1 MELFWLPF
9 EVIVAFLG
17 LALGIALLVFSSSK
31 AGEHSISL
39 ATALGAS
46 PFIIGILLV
55 SIGTDLPEIANS
67 ITSSVLGHGNI
78 NVGDSLGSILTQMTL
93 VIGLASF
100 LGGTLRSHDRRMI
113 VIIGATG
120 VLSLFFFVSM
130 TEKGYI
136 SRLDGILLVSSWPIF
151 MLISRY
157 VTQCCSDLEVCMLRE
172 RSGLERG
179 VVEKTVSELKQ
190 GVDRRQSYHLAVA
203 ILGFAG
209 VAIGAHFSV
218 VSVITLSASFHIPEY
233 LISFFVLGFGT
244 SLPEIMIDLWAAR
257 RKYYDLLLGDVIGSC
272 IVDATLSIGIGPI
285 FSPIKIWGNMAKMT
299 GVYTIFAFLMIFLM
313 LSLRMKLDKKI
324 GVLSIVLYILSFV
337 IFYVM

>member
-1 MELFWLPF
+1 M
-9 EVIVAFLG
+9 IAAFLG
-17 LALGIALLVFSSSK
+17 LASGIALLVFSSNK

-46 PFIIGILLV
+46 PLIIGILMV

-78 NVGDSLGSILTQMTL
+78 NVGDSLGSILTQITL

-100 LGGTLRSHDRRMI
+100 LGGGTVRSDRRMT

-120 VLSLFFFVSM
+120 VLALLFFVAM

-136 SRLDGILLVSSWPIF
+136 SKLDGIFLVSSWLIF

-157 VTQCCSDLEVCMLRE
+157 VTQCCSDLHVCMLRE
-172 RSGLERG
+172 GSGLEKG
-179 VVEKTVSELKQ
+179 VVEKPVSELKQ
-190 GVDRRQSYHLAVA
+190 GVGRGQLYHLAVA
-203 ILGFAG
+203 ILGFIG

-218 VSVITLSASFHIPEY
+218 VSVITLSASFYIPEY

-244 SLPEIMIDLWAAR
+244 SLPEIMIDMWAAR
-257 RKYYDLLLGDVIGSC
+257 RKHYDLLLGDIIGSC
-272 IVDATLSIGIGPI
+272 IVDATLSVGIGPI
-285 FSPIKIWGNMAKMT
+285 FFPTDIWGSIAKIT
-299 GVYTIFAFLMIFLM
+299 GMYTIFAFLMIILM
-313 LSLRMKLDKKI
+313 LSLRMKLDKKM
-324 GVLSIVLYILSFV
+324 GVLSIVLYTLSFV
-337 IFYVM
+337 TFYVMQKFNLM